1 MRIRTFGYLLREAC
15 RGLSRN
21 GLMAVA
27 AAGTITV
34 SLLIMGLFAILVTN
48 LNFFGDR
55 LKAQIQL
62 RVFLAPEVSLEEA
75 EGLREKIKGFKEDG
89 VRKVRLVTKEEAAAE
104 MEKLWGVPELFS
116 GLGENPLPN
125 TLVVELGP
133 GAKIERLV
141 RKIKTLPGV
150 AEIVYRD
157 LIRSLLFVAQIVSV
171 VGVTLIL
178 VVSLGVLYIVVNT
191 VRLTVFARRR
201 EIEIMKL
208 VGATDWFI
216 RWPFVLEGM
225 ILGLVGAT
233 VAAVILSKAY
243 YFLFK
248 SASQIA
254 WLPLVPEAQVNRLLL
269 LVLFPAGI
277 FFGVAGSLL
286 SVKRFLHE

>member
-1 MRIRTFGYLLREAC
+1 MRARTFGYLLREAC

-27 AAGTITV
+27 AASTITI
-34 SLLIMGLFAILVTN
+34 SLLIMGLFVILVTN
-48 LNFFGDR
+48 LSFFGER
-55 LKAQIQL
+55 VKAQIQL
-62 RVFLAPEVSLEEA
+62 RVFLAPDVSLEEA
-75 EGLREKIKGFKEDG
+75 EGLREEIKGYREDG
-89 VRKVRLVTKEEAAAE
+89 VRKVRLVSKEEAALE

-125 TLVVELGP
+125 ALVVELGQ
-133 GAKIERLV
+133 GAKVGRLV
-141 RKIKTLPGV
+141 EKIKSLPGV

-157 LIRSLLFVAQIVSV
+157 FIRSLLLATQIVSL
-171 VGVTLIL
+171 VGVSLIL

-208 VGATDWFI
+208 VGATDWFV
-216 RWPFVLEGM
+216 RWPFILEGM
-225 ILGLVGAT
+225 ILGLIG
-233 VAAVILSKAY
+233 AAVASVVLSKAY

-248 SASQIA
+248 FASQIS
-254 WLPLVPEAQVNRLLL
+254 WLPLVSEARINDLLL

-286 SVKRFLHE
+286 SVKRFLRE